1 MNSVEIAGILAYNHP
16 WSTTLDLWNPPMTRT
31 IRMAVIGLMASLAI
45 GMTAV
50 ADDKAKSVE
59 GAWKQ
64 VEQKNGPAQE
74 YQRIPDG
81 TVMTDCIVG
90 GRFIWTI
97 VQKGK
102 VVGVAGGRYKTDK
115 DKFTETIEYVSGD
128 GVPESFVGSSFDF
141 TVKIDGDKMTKVGTI
156 QVGGQDY
163 KIDEKWERCEP

>member
-1 MNSVEIAGILAYNHP
+1 MNHS
-16 WSTTLDLWNPPMTRT
+16 
-31 IRMAVIGLMASLAI
+31 IRMIVISLMATTALAT
-45 GMTAV
+45 TAV
-50 ADDKAKSVE
+50 AEDKANAIE

-64 VEQKNGPAQE
+64 VEQKNGEAQE
-74 YQRIPDG
+74 YQKLPDG

-102 VVGVAGGRYKTDK
+102 VVGVAGGRYKSDK
-115 DKFTETIEYVSGD
+115 DKFTEIIEYVSGD
-128 GVPESFVGSSFDF
+128 GIPESFVGSSFEF
-141 TVKIDGDKMTKVGTI
+141 TVKVDGGKMTKVGTI